1 MRQRAQLYAVESKL
15 RTNGTTIGLSQD
27 HLGCCHLMDAPDL
40 TETCGITEA
49 IGITRDVCKRDMGF
63 DRSFL
68 ESM

>member
-1 MRQRAQLYAVESKL
+1 M
-15 RTNGTTIGLSQD
+15 IGLSQD
-27 HLGCCHLMDAPDL
+27 HQGCCHLMDAPDL
-40 TETCGITEA
+40 TETCGSTEA